1 MRYTDEQ
8 VIFTY
13 LDNDYHLT
21 KTAKDLG
28 LGYKGI
34 KKILDRHEIEVK
46 KHGGDHGNPTIDVGS
61 KVGMLTI
68 IERLPNL
75 IYPSGARDKMF
86 LCNCECGGQAVV
98 PGAELRREK
107 KTNCGCKN
115 KTGVVKSKYTPENY
129 KELLKVVDNVEKPK
143 TLENIILHMPKTHN
157 TNFNNYKIGD
167 KKNGLT
173 ILMRKQG
180 VGPTVDYIDKLDEL
194 FVECD
199 CGEYKKMTYEEF
211 MNSTTCGCENNG

>member
-8 VIFTY
+8 VIFAY

-21 KTAKDLG
+21 KTARDMG

-34 KKILDRHEIEVK
+34 KKILDRHQIEIK
-46 KHGGDHGNPTIDVGS
+46 KHGGNGGTSTVDVGS

-68 IERLPNL
+68 IERLPNKQ
-75 IYPSGARDKMF
+75 YPSGSQDRMF
-86 LCNCECGGQAVV
+86 LCNCDCGGQAVV
-98 PGAELRREK
+98 PGAELRKEK

-115 KTGVVKSKYTPENY
+115 KTGVVKSMYTPENY
-129 KELLKVVDNVEKPK
+129 KELLNVIDKVEKPK
-143 TLENIILHMPKTHN
+143 TIENLTPIMIN
-157 TNFNNYKIGD
+157 TSNLKCHHYKIGD
-167 KKNGLT
+167 KKDKLT

-180 VGPTVDYIDKLDEL
+180 IGPTIDYIDKFDEL

-211 MNSTTCGCENNG
+211 MNSTTCGCDNNG